1 MLIKTEELKKI
12 TDNILPAV
20 DTSVVTNYTE
30 NLELYSQNQSL
41 YICVTNREYY
51 VKSVLPLG
59 YDEELHATV
68 NATLF
73 LKLISQITT
82 EDIELK
88 TDDKV
93 LYIKGNGSYKL
104 PLIYEDGTL
113 LELPKI
119 EIENPTCSMKIGTG
133 VLNSIARYNSKELQ
147 SGIISRPVQK
157 MYYVDEEGAI
167 TFTNGACVNSFTLE
181 KPVKM
186 LLSGKVVKLFKL
198 FADQEVEFTL
208 GYDAVSETII
218 QTKVM
223 FKDSKTE
230 LTAILQCDD
239 TMLRSVPVK
248 NIRGRAFNPYPYEAV
263 INKNSMI
270 QSINRLSLLMNRGTK
285 DSFQFIAKFKFTTD
299 GVTIS
304 DDKEENTEFISFANK
319 CDALVN
325 EYSAMFNLSDIKNTL
340 SVCDEDEL
348 TMHFGDTFA
357 LVISRT
363 NIFNV
368 IPEYHD

>member
-104 PLIYEDGTL
+104 PLIYEYGTL

-285 DSFQFIAKFKFTTD
+285 DSFQFIAKFKFTAD

-304 DDKEENTEFISFANK
+304 DDTEENTEFISFANK

>member
-20 DTSVVTNYTE
+20 DTSVVTNITE
-30 NLELYSQNQSL
+30 NLELYVQNQSL

-51 VKSVLPLG
+51 VKSVLPIG

-88 TDDKV
+88 TDNKT
-93 LYIKGNGSYKL
+93 LYIKGNGNYKL
-104 PLIYEDGTL
+104 PLIFEDEDL
-113 LELPKI
+113 LVLPKI
-119 EIENPTCSMKIGTG
+119 DIDNPTCSMKISTAI
-133 VLNSIARYNSKELQ
+133 LNSIARYNSKELQ
-147 SGIISRPVQK
+147 CGIISRPVQK
-157 MYYVDEEGAI
+157 MYYIDEEGAI
-167 TFTNGACVNSFTLE
+167 TFTNGACVNKFTLE

-186 LLSGKVVKLFKL
+186 LLNGKIVKLFKL
-198 FADQEVEFTL
+198 FTDQDVEFTL
-208 GYDAVSETII
+208 GYDALSETII
-218 QTKVM
+218 QTKIM

-230 LTAILQCDD
+230 LTAILSCDD

-248 NIRGRAFNPYPYEAV
+248 NIRGRAFNPYPYEV
-263 INKNSMI
+263 VVNKNSMI
-270 QSINRLSLLMNRGTK
+270 QSINRLSLLMNRGAK
-285 DSFQFIAKFKFTTD
+285 DAYQFVAKFNFTQD

-304 DDKEENTEFISFANK
+304 DDKEENVEFIGFSNK
-319 CDALVN
+319 CEALN
-325 EYSAMFNLSDIKNTL
+325 SGYSAMFNLSDIKNTL

-348 TMHFGDTFA
+348 TMHFGDNLA